1 MSFFFIMF
9 CLKNEA
15 RLHPLSTRAAKHSIR
30 NSLAASQEEA
40 FDLSSWHNNNQAC
53 RAKRVHLFITLLQM
67 HDVVAGECAATNPT
81 SVSTRPLLN
90 LSNPLLSSF
99 YSIFLLS
106 YLLSASNTPL
116 CIFVLYGSPS
126 FSCKFL
132 VKNTM

>member
-1 MSFFFIMF
+1 MF

-15 RLHPLSTRAAKHSIR
+15 RLHPLSTCAAKHSIR

-90 LSNPLLSSF
+90 LSNTLLSSF

-106 YLLSASNTPL
+106 YLPMSASNTPL

-126 FSCKFL
+126 FSCKSL
-132 VKNTM
+132 LKNTV